1 MSLKHGLLGLL
12 NYGKMTG
19 YELDKTFK
27 ESLSFF
33 WRGQTS
39 QIYRELSAMEKAGW
53 LSSEIIYQTGKP
65 NKKLYCITKK
75 GKAEL
80 TNWLGSAADK
90 VVEEML
96 HVRSAFLMRLFF
108 AGEIPVKKTA
118 DMIRFYRDKCREII
132 AEMRNVPAIINSH
145 TDKSERSDFWH
156 LTARYG
162 DSFYAM
168 SEKWAAEVLAVLEKQ
183 SNAKTKKGGKK

>member
-1 MSLKHGLLGLL
+1 MSLRHGLLGLL

-53 LSSEIIYQTGKP
+53 LSSEIIYQTEKP
-65 NKKLYCITKK
+65 NKKLYAITKK

-80 TNWLGSAADK
+80 TNWLSASADK

-108 AGEIPVKKTA
+108 AGEIPVEKTA
-118 DMIRFYRDKCREII
+118 DMIRSYRDKCREII
-132 AEMRNVPAIINSH
+132 AEMRNIPAIINAH
-145 TDKSERSDFWH
+145 TDRSERSNFWR
-156 LTARYG
+156 LTADYG
-162 DSFYAM
+162 DNYYAM
-168 SEKWAAEVLAVLEKQ
+168 SEKWAAETLSVLEKQ
-183 SNAKTKKGGKK
+183 SHPKKGSKK